1 MKYCSKCGAELM
13 DEAVICPKCGC
24 AVGENRPANT
34 TTTASSTNGF
44 AIAGFVLAFFF
55 PLLGIIFGAMGI
67 SKANKMGG
75 SGKGLAIAA
84 VIISSI
90 ATVIS
95 FIVFATSFTA
105 IMAYIAN
112 EIR

>member
-1 MKYCSKCGAELM
+1 MKYCTKCGAELM
-13 DEAVICPKCGC
+13 DEAVVCPKCGC

-34 TTTASSTNGF
+34 TNASSTNGF

-95 FIVFATSFTA
+95 FIVFITSFTA
-105 IMAYIAN
+105 IMAFIAN